1 MDFDGLSRSV
11 LADVARCVG
20 SVDARQ
26 MRELVDAIASER
38 RLILIGTGRS
48 GAMLR
53 AMAVR
58 LGHLGVRAHMAGERG
73 CPDIKAGDLV
83 LVGSG
88 SGRTS
93 VPLKHAIAAQQAGAA
108 ITLITTNTDSP
119 IAKLAKMIIH
129 IPAGHTPAEDSHHTL
144 RSLFEECLL
153 IVCDCA
159 CRMLQD
165 KLGVST
171 EEMEARHSPAE

>member
-11 LADVARCVG
+11 LADVARCVQ
-20 SVDARQ
+20 SIDACQ
-26 MRELVDAIASER
+26 MRVLVDAIASKR
-38 RLILIGTGRS
+38 RLVLVGTGRS

-53 AMAVR
+53 AMSVR
-58 LGHLGVRAHMAGERG
+58 LGHLGVTAHMAGEPS
-73 CPDIKAGDLV
+73 CPDIKAGDVV

-88 SGRTS
+88 SGRTP
-93 VPLKHAIAAQQAGAA
+93 VPLEHAIAARQAGAA
-108 ITLITTNTDSP
+108 ITLITTNTVSP
-119 IAKLAKMIIH
+119 IAKLAKMVIH
-129 IPAGHTPAEDSHHTL
+129 VPAAETLPGTSPHTL

-165 KLGVST
+165 KLRVST
-171 EEMEARHSPAE
+171 EEMEARHSPVE

>member
-1 MDFDGLSRSV
+1 MDFDELSRSV
-11 LADVARCVG
+11 LADIARCVG
-20 SVDARQ
+20 AVDARQ
-26 MRELVDAIASER
+26 MRELVDAIASKR
-38 RLILIGTGRS
+38 RIILVGTGRS

-58 LGHLGVRAHMAGERG
+58 LGHLGVGAHIAGKRG
-73 CPDIKAGDLV
+73 CPDIKHGDLV

-88 SGRTS
+88 SGRTA
-93 VPLKHAIAAQQAGAA
+93 VPLEHAIAAQQAGAA
-108 ITLITTNTDSP
+108 ITLITANTPSP
-119 IAKLAKMIIH
+119 IAELANTVIH
-129 IPAGHTPAEDSHHTL
+129 IPAGDVPIEDSHHTL

-165 KLGVST
+165 KLGVAT
-171 EEMEARHSPAE
+171 DEMQARHSPVE

>member
-1 MDFDGLSRSV
+1 MDFDRLSRSV
-11 LADVARCVG
+11 LADVARCVEA
-20 SVDARQ
+20 VDARQ
-26 MRELVDAIASER
+26 MRVLVDAIASQR
-38 RLILIGTGRS
+38 RLILVGTGRS

-58 LGHLGVRAHMAGERG
+58 LGHLGVAAHMAGEPD
-73 CPDIKAGDLV
+73 CPDIKAGDMV

-88 SGRTS
+88 SGRTP
-93 VPLKHAIAAQQAGAA
+93 VPLEHAIAARQAGAT
-108 ITLITTNTDSP
+108 ITLITANTVSP
-119 IAKLAKMIIH
+119 IAKLAKMVVH
-129 IPAGHTPAEDSHHTL
+129 IPAGETFPETSHHTL

-171 EEMEARHSPAE
+171 EEMQTRHSPVE

>member
-26 MRELVDAIASER
+26 MRVLVDAIASKQ
-38 RLILIGTGRS
+38 RLVLVGTGRS

-58 LGHLGVRAHMAGERG
+58 LGHLGVAAHMAGEPG
-73 CPDIKAGDLV
+73 CPDIKDGDVV

-88 SGRTS
+88 SGRTP
-93 VPLKHAIAAQQAGAA
+93 VPLEHAIAAREAGAA
-108 ITLITTNTDSP
+108 ITLITTNTVSP
-119 IAKLAKMIIH
+119 IAKLAKMVIH
-129 IPAGHTPAEDSHHTL
+129 IPAGDVPLEDSPHTL

-171 EEMEARHSPAE
+171 EEMEARHSSVE